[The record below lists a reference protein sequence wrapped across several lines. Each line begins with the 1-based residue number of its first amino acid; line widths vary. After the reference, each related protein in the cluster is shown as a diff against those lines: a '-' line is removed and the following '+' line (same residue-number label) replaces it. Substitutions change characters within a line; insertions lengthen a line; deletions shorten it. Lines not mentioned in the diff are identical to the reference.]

1 MAKTVFTECDKRDL
15 KSIASELLEIR
26 KLIDQLAETLVNLS
40 DKELLKFCEAS
51 PDDVL
56 LQSQVESYKRTL
68 EKQIDKAEKEF
79 RRQI

>member
-1 MAKTVFTECDKRDL
+1 VAKTVFTECDKRDL

-51 PDDVL
+51 QDDGL
-56 LQSQVESYKRTL
+56 KESQVENYKKAL